1 SAAGTVDAAQGHRT
15 VVVIHTD
22 WCTRT
27 AQPHAA
33 CYRLIGTVTV
43 AADMTVLV
51 EVHKARDVPAVVTL
65 TTVRGPRRSMLPLHV
80 EAAHTLAEHLDHAVG
95 LLVNRTADPG
105 STVHSDQPV

>member
-1 SAAGTVDAAQGHRT
+1 
-15 VVVIHTD
+15 VIHTD

-51 EVHKARDVPAVVTL
+51 EVHKSIGVPVVVTL

-95 LLVNRTADPG
+95 LLVSRSADAD
-105 STVHSDQPV
+105 STVHSDRSV